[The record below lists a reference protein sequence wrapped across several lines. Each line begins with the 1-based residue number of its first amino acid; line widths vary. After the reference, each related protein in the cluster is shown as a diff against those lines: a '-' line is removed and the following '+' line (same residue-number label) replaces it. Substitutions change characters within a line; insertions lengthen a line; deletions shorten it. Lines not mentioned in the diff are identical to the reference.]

1 MTYDGLLRLTAVAV
15 TNPESFSL
23 DAASNVAAR
32 TGPAKTF
39 SYDQADRLTSDGTS
53 TYTWGAADRLVHR
66 GADTFSYDALDRL
79 VGSTVA
85 GVPRS
90 YAYDGDGL
98 LASRSA
104 PLPTTLLWDPAT
116 SPARLLQVGS
126 DRIVYGLGPLYI
138 ARVDGTTLT
147 LARDGGKSVRAEV
160 NDLGLV
166 TGSFRYRAYGQVA
179 QSSGIGPTY
188 SIHRRVS

>member
-1 MTYDGLLRLTAVAV
+1 M
-15 TNPESFSL
+15 S
-23 DAASNVAAR
+23 AAAPGR
-32 TGPAKTF
+32 RGP
-39 SYDQADRLTSDGTS
+39 SSHDQADRLTSDGAQA
-53 TYTWGAADRLVHR
+53 YTWSAADRLAQR
-66 GADTFSYDALDRL
+66 GADTFGYDALDRL
-79 VGSTVA
+79 TSSMVA